1 MRLRVYLWI
10 SFLVWTA
17 AGCSKTDLWTEPT
30 DQQGVHDVEVTFDV
44 GANGVNRTLPYANL
58 DDMAGVTFV
67 PDGASLPQGEP
78 PRKVLSSNNWQQ
90 VNDIRIYVFRRDETG
105 TFTYY
110 KPSTTGEN
118 KLDYLSVDDFARKFD
133 LSPYILWWGG
143 SDDRNETHRY
153 VGRMKLESGAYR
165 FLALA
170 RDDKGTSD
178 MRLLSDPNV
187 ATSQWGSQEWRE
199 GITSLDE
206 ASLSCSDSTVTATTE
221 LFSGSTTEPIT
232 VDGSVKHFSCSIM
245 LERAVAG
252 VLLYVENI
260 PATLEAYDPDE
271 EMSVGI
277 IPDKQRF
284 PVVSVAVVHGK
295 VLSNKVRVA
304 DRGATA
310 GDLDVSEYNSML
322 NPPSPI
328 RTLLKIDIPEQ
339 ATVLNNLYVNTSPE
353 NSRHPNSLLGG
364 SFVMP
369 QAANDRPTTSDES
382 YDKSLY
388 LVLYGRS
395 TTSSKEFAL
404 TWIPIRLTS
413 GNGDDPLYYPI
424 RANHFYSIGKRNF
437 SGDGSELPIENDKP
451 IDLRQGT
458 TADIVIQLDPFW
470 NEYYG
475 GELGES
481 TPGIGLDP
489 EWGEHP
495 AGELQK

>member
-17 AGCSKTDLWTEPT
+17 AGCSKTDLWTEPS

-44 GANGVNRTLPYANL
+44 GANGVNRTLTYANL

-78 PRKVLSSNNWQQ
+78 PRKVLSSNNLQQ
-90 VNDIRIYVFRRDETG
+90 VNDVRIYVFRRDETG

-110 KPSTTGEN
+110 KPSTTEGS

-153 VGRMKLESGAYR
+153 VGRMRLESGAYR

-232 VDGSVKHFSCSIM
+232 VDGSVKHFSCSIQ

-322 NPPSPI
+322 NPPSPT

-339 ATVLNNLYVNTSPE
+339 ATVLNNLYINTFPG

-369 QAANDRPTTSDES
+369 QAANAPPDDLGRELRQKPLSGALWPQHDLFQGVCPHMDSDPTHVGQRRRSALLPHPGQPFLQHREEELLRRRERTTDRKRQTDRPATR
-382 YDKSLY
+382 YDSRY
-388 LVLYGRS
+388 R
-395 TTSSKEFAL
+395 
-404 TWIPIRLTS
+404 
-413 GNGDDPLYYPI
+413 
-424 RANHFYSIGKRNF
+424 
-437 SGDGSELPIENDKP
+437 
-451 IDLRQGT
+451 
-458 TADIVIQLDPFW
+458 
-470 NEYYG
+470 
-475 GELGES
+475 
-481 TPGIGLDP
+481 
-489 EWGEHP
+489 HP
-495 AGELQK
+495 ARSVLERILRR

>member
-17 AGCSKTDLWTEPT
+17 AGCSKTDLWTEPS

-44 GANGVNRTLPYANL
+44 GANGVNRTLTYANL

-90 VNDIRIYVFRRDETG
+90 VNDVRIYVFRRDETG

-110 KPSTTGEN
+110 KPSTTEGN

-153 VGRMKLESGAYR
+153 VGRMRLESGAYR

-187 ATSQWGSQEWRE
+187 ATSQWGSQEWRK

-206 ASLSCSDSTVTATTE
+206 ASLSCSDGTVTATTE

-232 VDGSVKHFSCSIM
+232 VDGSVKHFSCSIQ

-260 PATLEAYDPDE
+260 PATFEAYDPDE

-310 GDLDVSEYNSML
+310 GDLDVSEYNFML

-339 ATVLNNLYVNTSPE
+339 ATVLNNLYVNTFPG

-369 QAANDRPTTSDES
+369 QAANAPPTTSDES

-437 SGDGSELPIENDKP
+437 SGDGSELPTENDKP

-481 TPGIGLDP
+481 TPGVGLDP